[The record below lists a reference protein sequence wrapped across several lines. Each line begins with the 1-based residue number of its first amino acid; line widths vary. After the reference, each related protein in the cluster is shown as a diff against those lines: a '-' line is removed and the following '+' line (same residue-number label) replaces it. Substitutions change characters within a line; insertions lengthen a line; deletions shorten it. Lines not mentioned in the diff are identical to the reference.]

1 MPVYSLSTTVVYI
14 LVWTTFELLMWLAIL
29 VTSER
34 PFPFLNTFQ
43 NRIESTLARVF
54 RRPAAAVAGIFL
66 LVFVGRLLLI
76 PIAPIPPPKIVD
88 DFSQLLAADTF
99 AHGRVTNPTHPMWF
113 YFETFMVNQKPT
125 YHSMYPP
132 ATGLVLAASQVLTG
146 QPWFGILFSVA
157 AASAAICWMLQGWV
171 PTRWALWG
179 ALVFVLIA
187 ARNQLTDSYFGEG
200 VVVLGGALVLG
211 AVP

>member
-132 ATGLVLAASQVLTG
+132 ATGLVLAVAQVLTG
-146 QPWFGILFSVA
+146 LGTPSL
-157 AASAAICWMLQGWV
+157 
-171 PTRWALWG
+171 G
-179 ALVFVLIA
+179 ALGRSGLRP
-187 ARNQLTDSYFGEG
+187 ARRQTEPTCDIFRRRPRRAGRRARTWRNPTHRKKTQFWR
-200 VVVLGGALVLG
+200 
-211 AVP
+211 